1 MTSVVSLR
9 SLLIAASAV
18 AVFGSV
24 RPAHAVSSCLSRPYG
39 VPGLPGSPLWTDP
52 VPAGSNVKKTN
63 LDDPRWAGSTR
74 LYFPTEVATGVATE
88 ATVRALVD
96 GTTLVLSYQTNVDLS
111 ADAGDTIWLGIG
123 KGPAKAALSATDDD
137 YYLVQLS
144 LGPTVAASGTDDTPI
159 DPTSVHAWTNTGT
172 TPAGWTA
179 SLAHPWFDTSVARY
193 WVGGGTSKPYKWA
206 VNVKID
212 LAAAGIDASTL
223 DAKLFIASF
232 VDTSFSTGWIHQWPV
247 DVVAVLDPSMPVIDF
262 SESAVRPLKWGDISL
277 ATYATPC
284 TDGISLNSMQ
294 IGASPA
300 PDNIINTD
308 APASSHVDNV
318 YFANPSWN
326 SFPTDPNTVKA
337 RFRIANWGSQIA
349 DPNAPWDDVTPATPV
364 QNNAAGLMSFTC
376 PVGTPKCGHLDTG
389 HDPHQCMLVELSKGS
404 APTGIPL
411 KFAQDSVYRNMDFDT
426 ASQLEREAEIS
437 IRGLKPLEGT
447 TARDVYLLVKTTNM
461 PAASDE
467 QKVLPVE
474 AMKRDADLA
483 QAPPK
488 RPMQPPRGG
497 GADNNNVRKP
507 TNIAGRVAPP
517 SKEPP
522 TPIDPVLAK
531 DGFEHMEESWP
542 TYEVHAYHDTGKYVI
557 VRGKKYRLL
566 DPQVPFGYFVSHAGP
581 YFGFDH
587 AIEGIGGAKLEQIAP
602 DFYRVS
608 VPNDGVVRVK
618 STIVAHD
625 KPPSPPPPPPPPP
638 GKVEGNSHCYCGV
651 ARTGT
656 TSALLA
662 ALAAAF
668 GLTFTAVLRRRR
680 KVRAGTR

>member
-1 MTSVVSLR
+1 MTSVVRLR
-9 SLLIAASAV
+9 SLLVAASAL
-18 AVFGSV
+18 AVLGTV
-24 RPAHAVSSCLSRPYG
+24 KPALAVSSCLSRPYG
-39 VPGLPGSPLWTDP
+39 VPGLSGAPLWIDP

-74 LYFPTEVATGVATE
+74 LYFPTDTGSGVATE
-88 ATVRALVD
+88 ATVRALVE
-96 GTTLVLSYQTNVDLS
+96 GTTLVLSYQTNVDLG

-123 KGPAKAALSATDDD
+123 KNATKAALSASDND
-137 YYLVQLS
+137 YFLVQLS
-144 LGPTVAASGTDDTPI
+144 LGPTVAAAGTDDTPI
-159 DPTSVHAWTNTGT
+159 DPTSVQAWTNTGT

-179 SLAHPWFDTSVARY
+179 SLAHPWFDTSIAHY
-193 WVGGGTSKPYKWA
+193 WVGGGTTKPYKWA

-212 LAAAGIDASTL
+212 LAAVGIDASTL

-232 VDTSFSTGWIHQWPV
+232 VDTSFSQGWIHQWPV
-247 DVVAVLDPSMPVIDF
+247 DVVAVLDPTMPVIDF

-284 TDGISLNSMQ
+284 TDGITLSSMQ

-308 APASSHVDNV
+308 AAASSHADNV

-326 SFPTDPNTVKA
+326 SFASDPNTVKA

-349 DPNAPWDDVTPATPV
+349 DPNAPWDDITPATPV
-364 QNNAAGLMSFTC
+364 ENNAAGLMSFTC
-376 PVGTPKCGHLDTG
+376 PVGTAKCGHLDAG

-404 APTGIPL
+404 ASTSVPL

-437 IRGLKPLEGT
+437 IRGLKPLQGT

-461 PAASDE
+461 PAASNE
-467 QKVLPVE
+467 QKFLPVE

-483 QAPPK
+483 QNPPK
-488 RPMQPPRGG
+488 RPMQPPHRGG
-497 GADNNNVRKP
+497 EGNNNNNDKQP
-507 TNIAGRVAPP
+507 ANIAGTAELA
-517 SKEPP
+517 SKGAP
-522 TPIDPVLAK
+522 TPIDPALAK

-542 TYEVHAYHDTGKYVI
+542 TYEVHAYHDTGKSVI
-557 VRGKKYRLL
+557 VRGKKYKLL
-566 DPQVPFGYFVSHAGP
+566 DPQVPFGYFVSHSGSF
-581 YFGFDH
+581 FGFDH
-587 AIEGIGGAKLEQIAP
+587 SIEGIGGAKLEQIAP

-608 VPNDGVVRVK
+608 VANDGVVRVK
-618 STIVAHD
+618 STIVAYD
-625 KPPSPPPPPPPPP
+625 KPKAPPPPP
-638 GKVEGNSHCYCGV
+638 GKVEVHGHCNCGV
-651 ARTGT
+651 ARTG
-656 TSALLA
+656 SASDLLA

-668 GLTFTAVLRRRR
+668 GLTFTAVYRRRR
-680 KVRAGTR
+680 KARPSTH